1 MDGDKSGGS
10 PTLPWSCNAVSEIHM
25 KLSFHGAGRGFT
37 GSCHLVECA
46 GKCVLIDC
54 GLFQGGRGWNFHFDS
69 KFAVCEVGGVHT
81 IARNPLLGKNPQ
93 IFNGGDH
100 GHELVSL
107 NDSMFFRCSH
117 SPWRRRK
124 AGCIPS

>member
-1 MDGDKSGGS
+1 
-10 PTLPWSCNAVSEIHM
+10 M

-107 NDSMFFRCSH
+107 NDSMFFRCSFDVPTARGVGGKLVAFH
-117 SPWRRRK
+117 RSGAPVKKASRSSP
-124 AGCIPS
+124 